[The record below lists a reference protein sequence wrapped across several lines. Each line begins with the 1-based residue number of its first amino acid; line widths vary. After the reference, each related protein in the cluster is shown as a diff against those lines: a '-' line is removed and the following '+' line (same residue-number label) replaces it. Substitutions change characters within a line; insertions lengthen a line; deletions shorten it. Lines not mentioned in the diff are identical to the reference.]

1 MVNGDVYDIG
11 ETVNGISR
19 FLWFNDEWYYFE
31 QRLSS
36 KYEYDQDD
44 LTKLIVENEFDEV
57 KLLGNI
63 FCQNYQRGT
72 PSSMTSWLDYHF
84 ILNETL
90 PNM

>member
-63 FCQNYQRGT
+63 FVK
-72 PSSMTSWLDYHF
+72 LDIIKLLGNTIDKF
-84 ILNETL
+84 KEKKQ
-90 PNM
+90 

>member
-1 MVNGDVYDIG
+1 MVYGDVYDIG

-63 FCQNYQRGT
+63 FVK
-72 PSSMTSWLDYHF
+72 LDIIKLLGNTIDKF
-84 ILNETL
+84 KEKKQ
-90 PNM
+90 

>member
-44 LTKLIVENEFDEV
+44 LTKLKVENEFDEV

-63 FCQNYQRGT
+63 FVK
-72 PSSMTSWLDYHF
+72 LDIIKLLGNTIDKF
-84 ILNETL
+84 KEKKQ
-90 PNM
+90 

>member
-44 LTKLIVENEFDEV
+44 LTNLIVENEFDEV

-63 FCQNYQRGT
+63 FVK
-72 PSSMTSWLDYHF
+72 LDIIKLLGNTIDKF
-84 ILNETL
+84 KEKKQ
-90 PNM
+90 

>member
-63 FCQNYQRGT
+63 FVK
-72 PSSMTSWLDYHF
+72 LDIIKLLGNTIDKF
-84 ILNETL
+84 KEKKK
-90 PNM
+90 